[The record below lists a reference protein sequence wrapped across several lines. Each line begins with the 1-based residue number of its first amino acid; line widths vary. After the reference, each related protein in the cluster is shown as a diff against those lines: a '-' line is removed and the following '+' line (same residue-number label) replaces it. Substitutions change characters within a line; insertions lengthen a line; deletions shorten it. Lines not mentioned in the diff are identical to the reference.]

1 MGAAGGAFGG
11 LGHGLAI
18 TANTWTF
25 GLISPLDS
33 HAEGLQDAYGHL
45 AEYRIA
51 AGAAEIG
58 REAAIA
64 ALTGGAGNVALK
76 AGRGKQAGAGGR
88 IVVTAVSR
96 DATFAVG

>member
-1 MGAAGGAFGG
+1 

-96 DATFAVG
+96 DATLAVG